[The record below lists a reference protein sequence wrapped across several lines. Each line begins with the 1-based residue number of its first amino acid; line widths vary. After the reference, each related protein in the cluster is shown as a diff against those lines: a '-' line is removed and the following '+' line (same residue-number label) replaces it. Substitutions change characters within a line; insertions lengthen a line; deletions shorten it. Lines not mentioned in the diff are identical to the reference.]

1 MKKTKKEKINSE
13 LEWHLEKVK
22 PLIEEAVKKIGY
34 GLLLIEFVSEYDSNY
49 LRLTI
54 SHQDKLITL
63 EDCEKVSR
71 CIEEILDEKDL
82 IAIPYMLEVQSPGK
96 DVPMERLSD
105 LTVESLLE
113 ENKNVNYDWDN
124 HEFSLKGLDLV
135 VNS

>member
-1 MKKTKKEKINSE
+1 MKKTKKDKINSE

-22 PLIEEAVKKIGY
+22 PLIVEAVKKIGY
-34 GLLLIEFVSEYDSNY
+34 SLPLLEFVNEHDSNY

-71 CIEEILDEKDL
+71 GIEEILDEKDL
-82 IAIPYMLEVQSPGK
+82 IAVPYMLEVQSPG
-96 DVPMERLSD
+96 DNNLS
-105 LTVESLLE
+105 VESLLE
-113 ENKNVNYDWDN
+113 ENKNVNYDWNN

>member
-13 LEWHLEKVK
+13 LGWHLEKVK
-22 PLIEEAVKKIGY
+22 PIIEKAVNSFGY
-34 GLLLIEFVSEYDSNY
+34 SLPLLEFVNEHDSNY

-71 CIEEILDEKDL
+71 GVEEILDEKDL
-82 IAIPYMLEVQSPGK
+82 ISLPYILEVQSPGDSTGIPSECLIDDK
-96 DVPMERLSD
+96 S
-105 LTVESLLE
+105 
-113 ENKNVNYDWDN
+113 YDWNN